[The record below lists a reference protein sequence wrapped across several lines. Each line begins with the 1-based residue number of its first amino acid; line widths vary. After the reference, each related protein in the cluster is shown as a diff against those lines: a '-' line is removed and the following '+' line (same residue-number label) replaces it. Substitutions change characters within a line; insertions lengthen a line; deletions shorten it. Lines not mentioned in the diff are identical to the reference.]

1 MRVVV
6 ADDAVLLREGLVRIL
21 TEDGYDVVMAVGTGP
36 DLVHAVRAHSPELVI
51 ADVRMPPTHTDDGI
65 VAARQIRRD
74 LPQTAIV
81 LLSQYVEAT
90 AAMDLFQDSPAGLG
104 YLLKD
109 RVLQID
115 DFLDAVRR
123 VVAGGTAMD
132 PAIVAQLLGRSA
144 GKQDPLTVLT
154 ERERAVLALMAEG
167 RSNTGIATRLHV
179 GVRTVETYI
188 NAVFTKLALHA
199 DTDEHRRVKA
209 VLTYLNASNPH
220 DDHPRQ

>member
-21 TEDGYDVVMAVGTGP
+21 ADDGYDVVMAVGTGP
-36 DLVHAVRAHSPELVI
+36 DLVQATRAHTPDLII

-65 VAARQIRRD
+65 VAAREIRRD
-74 LPQTAIV
+74 LPDTVIV

-90 AAMDLFQDSPAGLG
+90 AAMDLFQDNPAGLG

-123 VVAGGTAMD
+123 VAAGGTAMD

-144 GKQDPLTVLT
+144 DRPNPLSTLT
-154 ERERAVLALMAEG
+154 ERERAALALMAEG
-167 RSNTGIATRLHV
+167 LSNTGVATRLHV

-188 NAVFTKLALHA
+188 SAVFTKLALHGEA
-199 DTDEHRRVKA
+199 DEHRRVKA
-209 VLTYLNASNPH
+209 VLAFLSV
-220 DDHPRQ
+220 QS

>member
-21 TEDGYDVVMAVGTGP
+21 TEDGYHVCAAVGSGP
-36 DLVHAVRAHSPELVI
+36 ELVEAARAHVPHLVI

-65 VAARQIRRD
+65 AAAREIRRV
-74 LPQTAIV
+74 LPHATVV

-90 AAMDLFQDSPAGLG
+90 AAMDLFQDNPAGLG

-123 VVAGGTAMD
+123 VAGGGTAMD
-132 PAIVAQLLGRSA
+132 PAIVAQLLGRTT
-144 GKQDPLTVLT
+144 GVPDPLAGLT

-167 RSNTGIATRLHV
+167 LSNTGVATRLHV

-188 NAVFTKLALHA
+188 NAVFTKLGLHTDA
-199 DTDEHRRVKA
+199 DEHRRVKA
-209 VLTYLNASNPH
+209 VLAYLNAAA
-220 DDHPRQ
+220 QQL

>member
-1 MRVVV
+1 MRVIV

-21 TEDGYDVVMAVGTGP
+21 SDDGYHVTAAVGTGP
-36 DLVHAVRAHSPELVI
+36 DLVHAARAYPPDIVI

-65 VAARQIRRD
+65 IAVREIRRNH
-74 LPQTAIV
+74 PATAVI

-90 AAMDLFQDSPAGLG
+90 SAIDLFQDNPAGLG

-123 VVAGGTAMD
+123 VAGGGTAMD

-144 GKQDPLTVLT
+144 GDHDPLAVLT
-154 ERERAVLALMAEG
+154 EREHAVLALMAEG
-167 RSNTGIATRLHV
+167 LSNTGVSTRLHV

-188 NAVFTKLALHA
+188 NAVFTKLGLHTA
-199 DTDEHRRVKA
+199 PEDHRRVKA
-209 VLTYLNASNPH
+209 VLTYLAAI
-220 DDHPRQ
+220 DTR

>member
-21 TEDGYDVVMAVGTGP
+21 IEDGYDVVTAVGTGP
-36 DLVHAVRAHSPELVI
+36 DLVHAARALRPGLVI
-51 ADVRMPPTHTDDGI
+51 ADVRMPPTHSDDGI

-74 LPQTAIV
+74 LPSTAII

-90 AAMDLFQDSPAGLG
+90 AAMDLFQDNPEGIG

-115 DFLDAVRR
+115 NFLDAVRR

-132 PAIVAQLLGRSA
+132 PAVVAQLLGRVNPDR
-144 GKQDPLTVLT
+144 DPLVSLT
-154 ERERAVLALMAEG
+154 EREREALALMAEG
-167 RSNTGIATRLHV
+167 LSNTGIATRLHV

-188 NAVFTKLALHA
+188 NAVFTKLGLHA
-199 DTDEHRRVKA
+199 DADEHRRVKA
-209 VLTYLNASNPH
+209 VLTYLNADRPTT
-220 DDHPRQ
+220 